1 MKALGQ
7 NKSFN
12 KNEAVTYRVMSVAG
26 DVSVAWH
33 IWRGCAYRIFEASG
47 CGELPMT
54 DTEELGP
61 IIAALLSPVEV
72 PATEGLMLRRRML
85 QSTVMYVLRNER

>member
-1 MKALGQ
+1 M
-7 NKSFN
+7 
-12 KNEAVTYRVMSVAG
+12 TYRVMSVAG

-61 IIAALLSPVEV
+61 HNRGPSEPD
-72 PATEGLMLRRRML
+72 
-85 QSTVMYVLRNER
+85 

>member
-1 MKALGQ
+1 MKAMEQ

-61 IIAALLSPVEV
+61 HNCGPSEP
-72 PATEGLMLRRRML
+72 G
-85 QSTVMYVLRNER
+85 

>member
-1 MKALGQ
+1 
-7 NKSFN
+7 
-12 KNEAVTYRVMSVAG
+12 MSVAG

-33 IWRGCAYRIFEASG
+33 IWRGCVCRIFEASG

-61 IIAALLSPVEV
+61 HNRGPSEPD
-72 PATEGLMLRRRML
+72 LRCQQRKD
-85 QSTVMYVLRNER
+85 SCFVDACTHATVMYVLRNER